1 MVNNKS
7 LCFEICNCG
16 YYNEH
21 CSAETEINDEC
32 SECKLYFE
40 NAMKYDF
47 LERELNRNENN

>member
-1 MVNNKS
+1 MIKGKP

-21 CSAETEINDEC
+21 CSTETEINDEC

-40 NAMKYDF
+40 NVMKYDF
-47 LERELNRNENN
+47 LEKELNRNENN